1 MAEVGEDGGSS
12 SCDFEV
18 SLSFKALPL
27 FFGLRCSS
35 CGRSSAW
42 PGSPAAGDARDLSKV
57 SEEQS
62 SAATKKNLA
71 LLLQVAE
78 PFDEPRLS

>member
-42 PGSPAAGDARDLSKV
+42 PGSPAAGDARALSKV

-62 SAATKKNLA
+62 SAPTKNK
-71 LLLQVAE
+71 
-78 PFDEPRLS
+78 PWRCCFRLRSLSMSRD